1 LIISLGLLPLTVH
14 FFQQASVISP
24 LANLIAVPV
33 VGFVIVPVCFLGV
46 VALFLIPSL
55 GIQVLSFA
63 VYVFELLLEMLT
75 WFAELPF
82 SHLTFATPG
91 WLTLILAGAGFLLLL
106 LPRILKTRI
115 LALLCIMPL
124 LFPFHTLPEKGEAEV
139 TVLDVGQG
147 LAVVVQTAQHS
158 MVYDAGPRFSQYFD
172 TGRAVVIPY
181 LNDKGIRQVDTLLIS
196 HGDNDHIGG
205 AKSVLEALQIEVVVT
220 SVPEKFSFSKTK
232 RCQRGQTWSWD
243 TVKIEVLHP
252 DILDYV
258 NGYSENN
265 LSCVIKITTRSQSF
279 LLTGDIEVEAET
291 LLLERYA
298 DYLRSD
304 TLIAPHHGSNSS
316 SSSQFLAVVRPRRVI
331 VPAGWRNRY
340 RFPHGDVL
348 ERYARHSIE
357 VLITAQQGAITMHSG
372 SEKTSSFREQNRY
385 YWERYNE

>member
-1 LIISLGLLPLTVH
+1 
-14 FFQQASVISP
+14 
-24 LANLIAVPV
+24 
-33 VGFVIVPVCFLGV
+33 
-46 VALFLIPSL
+46 
-55 GIQVLSFA
+55 
-63 VYVFELLLEMLT
+63 
-75 WFAELPF
+75 
-82 SHLTFATPG
+82 
-91 WLTLILAGAGFLLLL
+91 
-106 LPRILKTRI
+106 
-115 LALLCIMPL
+115 
-124 LFPFHTLPEKGEAEV
+124 
-139 TVLDVGQG
+139 
-147 LAVVVQTAQHS
+147 
-158 MVYDAGPRFSQYFD
+158 
-172 TGRAVVIPY
+172 
-181 LNDKGIRQVDTLLIS
+181 
-196 HGDNDHIGG
+196 
-205 AKSVLEALQIEVVVT
+205 
-220 SVPEKFSFSKTK
+220 
-232 RCQRGQTWSWD
+232 
-243 TVKIEVLHP
+243 VKIEVLHP